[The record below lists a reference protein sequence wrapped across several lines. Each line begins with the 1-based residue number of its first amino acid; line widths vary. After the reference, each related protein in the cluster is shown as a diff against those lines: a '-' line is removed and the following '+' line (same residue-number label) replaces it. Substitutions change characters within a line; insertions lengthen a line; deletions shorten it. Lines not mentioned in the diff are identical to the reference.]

1 MARLALLPRRRS
13 TSLSEMGMATQASLM
28 LDPAIRNW
36 VIVPLTAIIMLVG
49 ICRHY
54 VSLLIKSDDKADLD
68 VTKQTQ
74 TLMRS
79 QRTRGAGHFLR
90 PASWAMRRACLTKK
104 GGALST
110 KGLPAAPNPMSNPSG
125 MMNMMKNNMV
135 YMIPNVGM
143 MAWINSFFSG
153 FVVLK
158 VPFSLTT
165 KFKMMVQRGI
175 DLQTLDVSN
184 VSSLAWYFVAMF
196 GLQGFYKLVL
206 GAAVDNEAMLMQQQ
220 MGAAAGP
227 GMGFN
232 AKQAFKAEKEGVQL
246 HKHKWATDDIEK
258 VVLGRRYPATC

>member
-1 MARLALLPRRRS
+1 MP
-13 TSLSEMGMATQASLM
+13 QASLV
-28 LDPAIRNW
+28 LDPAIRDW

-54 VSLLIKSDDKADLD
+54 VSLLIKSDEKAELE
-68 VTKQTQ
+68 VTKQMQ

-79 QRTRGAGHFLR
+79 QRTRGAAHFLR
-90 PASWAMRRACLTKK
+90 PDSWAMRRAFLVKK

-110 KGLPAAPNPMSNPSG
+110 KGLAGAPNPMSNPSG

-158 VPFSLTT
+158 VPFQLTP

-175 DLQTLDVSN
+175 DLQTLDVSY

-196 GLQGFYKLVL
+196 GLQGFYKMVL
-206 GAAVDNEAMLMQQQ
+206 GASVDNEAMLMQAQ
-220 MGAAAGP
+220 MGMAAGP

-246 HKHKWATDDIEK
+246 HKHVWATDDIEK
-258 VVLGRRYPATC
+258 IVLGRRYPSEA